1 MRSDQVYLIVN
12 EFELSDAL
20 LICLEIPEISHMSVA
35 GLRPP
40 VCLPPRIIVSGEAH
54 APVTQ
59 IPQLVYVECVFLIR
73 SQPGQPP
80 RYHGLCRCIFV
91 GGGALREA
99 DGALGAVLRGVGL
112 HTAHGGL
119 REGTQVVRGEEDLIV
134 CVVIKVRLMQVRCM
148 SCD

>member
-12 EFELSDAL
+12 EFELSDPL
-20 LICLEIPEISHMSVA
+20 LICLEIPEISYMSVA

-59 IPQLVYVECVFLIR
+59 IAQLVYVECVFLIR

-80 RYHGLCRCIFV
+80 RYHRLRRRCII
-91 GGGALREA
+91 
-99 DGALGAVLRGVGL
+99 LG
-112 HTAHGGL
+112 
-119 REGTQVVRGEEDLIV
+119 
-134 CVVIKVRLMQVRCM
+134 
-148 SCD
+148 